1 MLTEM
6 LIIICCNLW
15 NGRISFIKC
24 ACLLFVM
31 SEVFKLLFA
40 NDYEVS
46 FQLSTHSGEHMLMPD
61 SLAEFPRNIEALKP
75 FT

>member
-6 LIIICCNLW
+6 LIIICCNLR
-15 NGRISFIKC
+15 NGRISFNKRE
-24 ACLLFVM
+24 CLLFVM
-31 SEVFKLLFA
+31 REVLKLLCA
-40 NDYEVS
+40 KNYEVS
-46 FQLSTHSGEHMLMPD
+46 FQLSAHPGEHMLMPD